1 LAKKNYSNEK
11 ETNSSFNT
19 PSVVR
24 PVYTV
29 VLISSI
35 MILLLFSIVSFNFDI
50 LNIKEIDASPSY
62 TTVSSDD
69 YNDYQNQ
76 KHDQWRNDVNKSP
89 FDNCVSGGS
98 VNC

>member
-1 LAKKNYSNEK
+1 MTKKNYINKK

-19 PSVVR
+19 SSVIR
-24 PVYTV
+24 LSYTV

-35 MILLLFSIVSFNFDI
+35 MVLLLFSLVSFNFDF
-50 LNIKEIDASPSY
+50 LDIKEIDTSPSY
-62 TTVSSDD
+62 TTVSSDNYYKD
-69 YNDYQNQ
+69 KSDA
-76 KHDQWRNDVNKSP
+76 WRNDVNKSP